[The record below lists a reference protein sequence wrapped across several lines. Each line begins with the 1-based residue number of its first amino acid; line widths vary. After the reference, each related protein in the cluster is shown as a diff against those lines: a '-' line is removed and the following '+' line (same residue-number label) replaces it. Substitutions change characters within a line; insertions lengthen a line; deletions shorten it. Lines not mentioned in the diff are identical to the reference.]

1 MKPSRKCERSKG
13 EADTL
18 KEAKPRVYFATKNR
32 GKFLE
37 AARVADS
44 FKISLKHLKFEKQEI
59 QAWNLT
65 EIASHAAFQAAK
77 VTNKNVVAED
87 AGFFVR
93 ALNGFP
99 GPYSSYVFKTL
110 GLEGIL
116 RLMRNVGNREAYFQA
131 AVAYCKPSHR
141 PVCFTGIVKGRVAR
155 HKRGTQ
161 GFGYDPIFIPSGG
174 DERTFA
180 EMGTDEKNLNSHR
193 AKAFARFC
201 RWFLGRSHGVSS
213 ETS

>member
-77 VTNKNVVAED
+77 VTDKNVVAED
-87 AGFFVR
+87 AGFFVA
-93 ALNGFP
+93 ALDGFP
-99 GPYSSYVFKTL
+99 GPYSSYVFKTI
-110 GLEGIL
+110 GLEGCL
-116 RLMRNVGNREAYFQA
+116 KLMRNVRNRVAYFQA
-131 AVAYCKPSHR
+131 AVAYCKPNHH
-141 PVCFTGIVKGRVAR
+141 PICFTGTVKGLVKE
-155 HKRGTQ
+155 HQTGTH
-161 GFGYDPIFIPSGG
+161 GFGYDPIFAPSRGNG
-174 DERTFA
+174 KTFA
-180 EMGTDEKNLNSHR
+180 EMTTDEKNLYSHR
-193 AKAFARFC
+193 AKAFAKFC
-201 RWFLGRSHGVSS
+201 RWFLTRS
-213 ETS
+213 